1 VSWRYKLYSI
11 EPAQVVTIDP
21 INENFQPF
29 VEELTSGLNEHNLAV
44 DAFTGHSSS
53 PRGAFTDDAVFILHL
68 SQADAVEI
76 GLAGYTSASSANWVS
91 IAGTGTWEA
100 FDKTGLR
107 KSFTSRGGTT
117 YLCASFNIHCGK
129 NRTHDSVPTDDYPTG
144 TPDYRQLGFGYL
156 VALRLNGTVLN
167 ETILGSGDA
176 GEDDFRSHRM
186 TAHVTEVEDYVK
198 KDPLGR
204 FPQGGGGLSAARLP
218 VTVDAVVELLP
229 GENLVEVVVLNIKS
243 SMQTFTGQTTYIGQ
257 RELYVLEMVR

>member
-1 VSWRYKLYSI
+1 MSWRYKLYSI
-11 EPAQVVTIDP
+11 EPEQVVTIDP
-21 INENFQPF
+21 INENFHPF

-68 SQADAVEI
+68 SQADDVP
-76 GLAGYTSASSANWVS
+76 GGTHGYISPSDANWVS

-100 FDKTGLR
+100 FARTGLR

-129 NRTHDSVPTDDYPTG
+129 NRTVDTDGNPE
-144 TPDYRQLGFGYL
+144 YRQLGFGYL

-176 GEDDFRSHRM
+176 GEDDFRSHKM
-186 TAHVTEVEDYVK
+186 TANTTIGNATT

-243 SMQTFTGQTTYIGQ
+243 SMQPFTGQTTYIGQ

>member
-1 VSWRYKLYSI
+1 MSWRYKLYSI

-21 INENFQPF
+21 INESFQPF

-44 DAFTGHSSS
+44 DAFTGDST
-53 PRGAFTDDAVFILHL
+53 PRSAFTDDAAFILHL
-68 SQADAVEI
+68 SQTDDVP
-76 GLAGYTSASSANWVS
+76 GGTHGYISPASANWVS

-107 KSFTSRGGTT
+107 RSFTSRGGTT

-129 NRTHDSVPTDDYPTG
+129 NRTADTDGNPE
-144 TPDYRQLGFGYL
+144 YRQLGFGYL
-156 VALRLNGTVLN
+156 AALRLNGTVLN

-176 GEDDFRSHRM
+176 GEDDFRSHKV
-186 TAHVTEVEDYVK
+186 TANVTEVEDYVSV
-198 KDPLGR
+198 DPLGR
-204 FPQGGGGLSAARLP
+204 FPQGGGGLSTARLP